1 MLSGS
6 VILTCF
12 FLCVYVKTQTPRDN
26 ARYAKLT
33 FSPSES
39 SMLTGLAGY
48 FEAVLYD
55 DVMISIRPESF
66 SEGMFS
72 WFPLYFP
79 LRTPL
84 LVRSGSEIEVHI
96 WRKCSPTQV
105 WYEWCITEP
114 SITAIHNPNGR
125 SYSMSLG

>member
-1 MLSGS
+1 
-6 VILTCF
+6 
-12 FLCVYVKTQTPRDN
+12 
-26 ARYAKLT
+26 
-33 FSPSES
+33 
-39 SMLTGLAGY
+39 MLTGLAGY

-84 LVRSGSEIEVHI
+84 PVRTSSEVEVHI
-96 WRKCSPTQV
+96 WRKCSSSQV
-105 WYEWCITEP
+105 WYEWCVTVP
-114 SITAIHNPNGR
+114 NITAIHNPNGR